1 MTSHGTVPEKSA
13 SRTEKPVGSTTDS
26 VADRSGGSEVRPHGT
41 TPPHRVVIVG
51 GGFGGLTA
59 ARELANTPDV
69 HVTLIDKRNFHLF
82 QPLLYQVATGALS
95 PGDVASPLRE
105 VLRRS
110 SNTSVLLGD
119 VIDVDIDGRCVVLGR
134 AGDRASDH
142 SADHPTDQLADHAT
156 DDAPPREHADASSRV
171 PYDSLIVAA
180 GLVNNYFGRDE
191 WERWAPG
198 LKSVEDATEV
208 RSRLLMAFE
217 EAERSDDPAA
227 IRALLTFVVVGA
239 GATGVEMAGA
249 ICEIAEETLPIE
261 FRRIAAEKVRVVLLD
276 AGPRVLPAFH
286 EKLSAAATRDLE
298 RMGVE
303 VRTSTM
309 VREVDAGGVVVE
321 RAAQGSEA
329 VRERIDARLIVW
341 AAGVRGSSLV
351 AGLAEKTGAELT
363 RQGTIAV
370 QQDLTLAGYPE
381 IVVIGDAA
389 SFAQGL
395 ERPLPGVAQVAIQQ
409 GRYAARSIVARAK
422 GESLPA
428 FHYEDRGSMA
438 TIGRA
443 KAVADLGWMQLTGL
457 LAWLAWLF
465 VHLLF
470 LVGYE
475 NRVLVLVQW
484 AWYYGWRRRSARLIT
499 VWHSGRTTPQ

>member
-1 MTSHGTVPEKSA
+1 MTSHDTAPEKSA
-13 SRTEKPVGSTTDS
+13 PGTDEGATAGDAAPS
-26 VADRSGGSEVRPHGT
+26 MGTRPHRGEPPHDQAS
-41 TPPHRVVIVG
+41 PPHRVVIVG

-59 ARELANTPDV
+59 ALELANVEGID
-69 HVTLIDKRNFHLF
+69 VTLLDKRNFHLF

-110 SNTSVLLGD
+110 KNTSVLLGD
-119 VIDVDIDGRCVVLGR
+119 VSDIDVEARCVVLDDAS
-134 AGDRASDH
+134 AGA
-142 SADHPTDQLADHAT
+142 AQPTDV
-156 DDAPPREHADASSRV
+156 ASPSRI
-171 PYDSLIVAA
+171 PYDTLILAA
-180 GLVNNYFGRDE
+180 GLVSNYFGRDE
-191 WERWAPG
+191 WERLAPG
-198 LKSVEDATEV
+198 LKSVEDATAV

-217 EAERSDDPAA
+217 EAERSSDPAA
-227 IRALLTFVVVGA
+227 TRALLTFVVVGA

-249 ICEIAEETLPIE
+249 ICEIADETFPIE
-261 FRRIAAEKVRVVLLD
+261 FRRIASEKVRVVLLD

-286 EKLSAAATRDLE
+286 EKLSAAATRDLT

-309 VREVDAGGVVVE
+309 VREVDAGGVMVE
-321 RAAQGSEA
+321 HTATGAQP

-341 AAGVRGSSLV
+341 AAGVRGTT
-351 AGLAEKTGAELT
+351 LAARLCEETGASLT
-363 RQGTIAV
+363 RQGTITV
-370 QQDLTLAGYPE
+370 QEDLTLAGHPE
-381 IVVIGDAA
+381 IHVIGDAA
-389 SFAQGL
+389 SFAHGT

-409 GRYAARSIVARAK
+409 GRYAARSIVAHTK
-422 GESLPA
+422 GEKLPA
-428 FHYEDRGSMA
+428 FRYEDRGSMA

-457 LAWLAWLF
+457 PAWLAWLF

-475 NRVLVLVQW
+475 NRILVLVQW

-499 VWHSGRTTPQ
+499 AWHAGKK